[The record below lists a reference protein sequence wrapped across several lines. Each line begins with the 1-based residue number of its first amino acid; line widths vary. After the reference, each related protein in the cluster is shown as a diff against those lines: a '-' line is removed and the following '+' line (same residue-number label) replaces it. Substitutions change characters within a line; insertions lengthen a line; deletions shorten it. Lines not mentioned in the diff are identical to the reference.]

1 MRVRYFV
8 FAFAAGVHGQLLRL
22 GLPVFVGAAIVSAV
36 LGDVIN
42 AKKGGRVISGFLL
55 GGLFGSAGLFLH
67 RLAPG
72 ARNVRR
78 GNDSCRMLEATAA
91 LGYQMPGRVSRTAP
105 PISAEARWYPDPT
118 RRHQMRYHDG
128 IRFTAHVM
136 DEGVRGV
143 DGTPPPT

>member
-1 MRVRYFV
+1 VRVRYFV
-8 FAFAAGVHGQLLRL
+8 FAFAAGVHVQLLRL
-22 GLPVFVGAAIVSAV
+22 GLPVFVGAAIVCAV
-36 LGDVIN
+36 LGAVIN

-55 GGLFGSAGLFLH
+55 GGLFGSAGLFLIVS
-67 RLAPG
+67 RQER
-72 ARNVRR
+72 ARFAR
-78 GNDSCRMLEATAA
+78 GNDSYRMLEATAA
-91 LGYQMPGRVSRTAP
+91 LGYQMPGRVNRTAP

-143 DGTPPPT
+143 DDTPPPT